1 MHWVCYRGSQRRNS
15 ACRYIAVRR
24 YPALTRSAAAY
35 TAWEDEQG
43 MSLLNKF
50 RGRTQPQTPAPEPE
64 PEPPTDTRSRL
75 LALTRL
81 PIERLPYMPQM
92 RLFWRDL
99 NEMRN
104 AWWFLL
110 PLLAWVGWRT
120 YRNER
125 RDLRWQ
131 QATSRR

>member
-1 MHWVCYRGSQRRNS
+1 
-15 ACRYIAVRR
+15 
-24 YPALTRSAAAY
+24 
-35 TAWEDEQG
+35 
-43 MSLLNKF
+43 
-50 RGRTQPQTPAPEPE
+50 
-64 PEPPTDTRSRL
+64 
-75 LALTRL
+75 
-81 PIERLPYMPQM
+81 MPQM

-110 PLLAWVGWRT
+110 PLLVWVGWRT

>member
-1 MHWVCYRGSQRRNS
+1 
-15 ACRYIAVRR
+15 
-24 YPALTRSAAAY
+24 
-35 TAWEDEQG
+35 